1 MKLNKTMGRVAT
13 TLVATAMLASVA
25 VVPTFAEGDAQFSGT
40 TDPATKNYTVT
51 MTKNLTMDENLYQPT
66 ETFTFDVDPY
76 IHGEEETHEVIEGI
90 PVSDGVPGGVEVGN
104 AVFTTGTT
112 VQTSANVTIT
122 VKKDSFS
129 KAGIYKYTLSENTGA
144 NANVDYDN
152 STKYLYVYVKNDDT
166 NTDVVIYGVVVKD
179 YTTSEGVVTVGEK
192 SSTFENVYGEV
203 DGDPVLHNVTLTKT
217 LSGDGAN
224 LQQEFPFTISIT
236 NTTSDNQVFK
246 IWNDADKDTMMD
258 EGEVST
264 IVANGEGATYQ
275 LGKDETVKIF
285 GLRDGDTYS
294 ISEGNMSGKND
305 NKTADGYTVKINN
318 EEDADGVITAT
329 LAEDDSDDI
338 SVTYD
343 NGRTS
348 VSPTGIVMNVAPY
361 ALLVVVAAAGCF
373 VFMRKRRED

>member
-25 VVPTFAEGDAQFSGT
+25 VVPAFAEGDAQFPGT